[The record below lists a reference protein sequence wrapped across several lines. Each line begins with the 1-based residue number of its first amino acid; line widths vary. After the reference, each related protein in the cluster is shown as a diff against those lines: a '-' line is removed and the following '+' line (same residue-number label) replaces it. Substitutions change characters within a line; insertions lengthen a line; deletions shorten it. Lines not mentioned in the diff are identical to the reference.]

1 MNAQPPPP
9 PNGSSPDGLKPL
21 GRDAAPET
29 SELLRPSRS
38 WLQATI
44 WTLLGTAAFAIAWLA
59 VAKTDEVVVAPGKL
73 EPLGSVK
80 DVQMPVG
87 GVVKSILVKEGEL
100 VKANQILLKLDTETD
115 LDRRKNL
122 DQSIALKQEQL
133 NLKLLERNRYLEL
146 NSTEQRVLKENL
158 LLQEELLGRYRDL
171 ADQGASPEIQ
181 LLQQSDRV
189 QQVRGQLEK
198 ITVDRER
205 QLALL
210 DQQIQ
215 TLKSDL
221 GTLKSDRTGQVV
233 RLRYQEIRSPA
244 DGLVFGLKPTAAG
257 FVGRDSEPVMS
268 IVPIDTLEA
277 RVEVPS
283 NKIGFIHQGQSSDLS
298 IDSYRATD
306 FGVLE
311 GVVRKIGSDALPP
324 DPTTGVAG
332 YRFPVDIQLKSQSLV
347 LKDGQSLPLQ
357 VGMSLTAN
365 IKLRKVSYLQLLMGG
380 LRDRTE
386 SLREF

>member
-1 MNAQPPPP
+1 MNNSDNQDT
-9 PNGSSPDGLKPL
+9 SLRPL
-21 GRDAAPET
+21 GRGAAPET

-38 WLQATI
+38 WLQAVI
-44 WTLLGTAAFAIAWLA
+44 WTMLGTAGFAIAWLA
-59 VAKTDEVVVAPGKL
+59 IAKTDEVVVAPGKL

-80 DVQMPVG
+80 DIQMPLG
-87 GVVKSILVKEGEL
+87 GVVEEILVREGER
-100 VKANQILLKLDTETD
+100 VKADQILLKLDTEAD
-115 LDRRKNL
+115 LDKRQSL
-122 DQSIALKQEQL
+122 DQTIALKKEQL
-133 NLKLLERNRYLEL
+133 ELKEEERTRYLEL
-146 NSTEQRVLKENL
+146 NSTEQRVLRENL
-158 LLQEELLGRYRDL
+158 LLQEELLGRYRNL

-181 LLQQSDRV
+181 LLQQEDRV
-189 QQVRGQLEK
+189 QQVEGQLEK
-198 ITVDRER
+198 ISVDRER
-205 QLALL
+205 QLSQL
-210 DQQIQ
+210 DQEIQ

-221 GTLKSDRTGQVV
+221 ANLNSQRTSQVV
-233 RLRYQEIRSPA
+233 KLRYQEIRSPVE
-244 DGLVFGLKPTAAG
+244 GIVFDLKPTASG
-257 FVGRDSEPVMS
+257 FVAQGSEPVMT
-268 IVPIDTLEA
+268 IVPIDTMEA

-283 NKIGFIHQGQSSDLS
+283 NKIGFIHNGQSTDLS

-306 FGVLE
+306 FGVLK

-332 YRFPVDIQLKSQSLV
+332 YRFPVDIQLQSQSLV

>member
-1 MNAQPPPP
+1 MKNITPTSQT
-9 PNGSSPDGLKPL
+9 NSDGIKPL

-29 SELLRPSRS
+29 SELLRPSKS

-44 WTLLGTAAFAIAWLA
+44 WTLLATAGFAIAWLA
-59 VAKTDEVVVAPGKL
+59 IAKTDEVVVAAGKL

-80 DVQMPVG
+80 DIQMPVG
-87 GVVKSILVKEGEL
+87 GVVQDILVNEGEL
-100 VKANQILLKLDTETD
+100 VKANQILLRLDTEAD
-115 LDRRKNL
+115 LDLRESL
-122 DQSIALKQEQL
+122 DESIALKQEQL
-133 NLKLLERNRYLEL
+133 DLKRKERLQYLEL
-146 NSTEQRVLKENL
+146 NSTEQRVLEENL
-158 LLQEELLGRYRDL
+158 LLQQELLDRYRNL
-171 ADQGASPEIQ
+171 AEQGASPEIQ
-181 LLQQSDRV
+181 LLQQADRV
-189 QQVRGQLEK
+189 QQVEGQLEK

-205 QLALL
+205 QLSLL

-215 TLKSDL
+215 TLKSELSRL
-221 GTLKSDRTGQVV
+221 GSDRTSQVV
-233 RLRYQEIRSPA
+233 KLRYQEIRSPV
-244 DGLVFGLKPTAAG
+244 DGIVFDLKPSASG
-257 FVGRDSEPVMS
+257 FVARGSEPVMT

-277 RVEVPS
+277 RVAVPS
-283 NKIGFIHQGQSSDLS
+283 NKIGFIRQGQPTDLS
-298 IDSYRATD
+298 VDSYRATD
-306 FGVLE
+306 FGVLK

-332 YRFPVDIQLKSQSLV
+332 YSFPVDIQLKSQSLV
-347 LKDGQSLPLQ
+347 LKDGQALPLQ

>member
-1 MNAQPPPP
+1 MNNSDNQ
-9 PNGSSPDGLKPL
+9 NTSLRPL

-38 WLQATI
+38 WLQAVI
-44 WTLLGTAAFAIAWLA
+44 WTMLGTAGFAIAWLA
-59 VAKTDEVVVAPGKL
+59 IAKTDEVVVAPGKL

-80 DVQMPVG
+80 DIQMPLG
-87 GVVKSILVKEGEL
+87 GVVEEILVREGER
-100 VKANQILLKLDTETD
+100 VKADQILLKLDTEAD
-115 LDRRKNL
+115 LDKRQSL
-122 DQSIALKQEQL
+122 DQTIALKKEQL
-133 NLKLLERNRYLEL
+133 ELKEEERTRYLEL
-146 NSTEQRVLKENL
+146 NSTEQRVLRENL
-158 LLQEELLGRYRDL
+158 VLQEELLGRYRNL

-181 LLQQSDRV
+181 LLQQEDRV
-189 QQVRGQLEK
+189 QQVEGQLEK
-198 ITVDRER
+198 ISVDRER
-205 QLALL
+205 QLSQL
-210 DQQIQ
+210 DQEIQ

-221 GTLKSDRTGQVV
+221 ANLNSQRTSQVV
-233 RLRYQEIRSPA
+233 KLRYQEIRSPVE
-244 DGLVFGLKPTAAG
+244 GIVFDLKPTASG
-257 FVGRDSEPVMS
+257 FVAQGSEPVMT
-268 IVPIDTLEA
+268 IVPIDTMEA

-283 NKIGFIHQGQSSDLS
+283 NKIGFIHNGQSTDLS

-306 FGVLE
+306 FGVLK

-332 YRFPVDIQLKSQSLV
+332 YRFPVDIQLQSQSLV

>member
-1 MNAQPPPP
+1 MNNITPSG
-9 PNGSSPDGLKPL
+9 PNNSEGFKPL

-29 SELLRPSRS
+29 SELLRPSKS

-44 WTLLGTAAFAIAWLA
+44 WTLLGTAGFAIAWLA
-59 VAKTDEVVVAPGKL
+59 IAKTDEVVVAPGKL

-80 DVQMPVG
+80 DIQMPVG
-87 GVVKSILVKEGEL
+87 GVVQDILVKEGQQ
-100 VKANQILLKLDTETD
+100 VKADQILLRLDTEAD
-115 LDRRKNL
+115 LDLRESL
-122 DQSIALKQEQL
+122 DESIALKQEQL
-133 NLKLLERNRYLEL
+133 NLKQEERLQYLEL
-146 NSTEQRVLKENL
+146 NSTEQRVLRENL
-158 LLQEELLGRYRDL
+158 ELQQELLERFRDL
-171 ADQGASPEIQ
+171 AEQGASPEIQ
-181 LLQQSDRV
+181 LLQQADRV
-189 QQVRGQLEK
+189 QQVEGQLEK
-198 ITVDRER
+198 ITVDRNR

-221 GTLKSDRTGQVV
+221 SRLGSDRTGQVV
-233 RLRYQEIRSPA
+233 KLRYQEIRSPV
-244 DGLVFGLKPTAAG
+244 DGIVFDLKPSATG
-257 FVGRDSEPVMS
+257 FVARGSEPVMT

-277 RVEVPS
+277 RVAVPS
-283 NKIGFIHQGQSSDLS
+283 NKIGFIHQGQPSDLS

-324 DPTTGVAG
+324 DPTTGVPG
-332 YRFPVDIQLKSQSLV
+332 YSFPVDIQLKSQSLV
-347 LKDGQSLPLQ
+347 LKDGQVLPLQ

-365 IKLRKVSYLQLLMGG
+365 IKLRKVSYLQLLLGG

>member
-1 MNAQPPPP
+1 MNNSDNAFQ
-9 PNGSSPDGLKPL
+9 PL

-29 SELLRPSRS
+29 SELLRPSKS
-38 WLQATI
+38 WLQAVI
-44 WTLLGTAAFAIAWLA
+44 WTMLATAGFAIAWLA
-59 VAKTDEVVVAPGKL
+59 IAKTDEVVVAPGKL

-80 DVQMPVG
+80 DIQMPLG
-87 GVVKSILVKEGEL
+87 GVVEDILVREGER
-100 VKANQILLKLDTETD
+100 VQADQILLKLDTEAD
-115 LDRRKNL
+115 LYKRESL
-122 DQSIALKQEQL
+122 DETIALKQEQL
-133 NLKLLERNRYLEL
+133 DLKQEERVRYLEL
-146 NSTEQRVLKENL
+146 NSTEQRVLRENL
-158 LLQEELLGRYRDL
+158 LLQQELLGRYRNL
-171 ADQGASPEIQ
+171 AEQGASPEIQ
-181 LLQQSDRV
+181 LLQQQDRV
-189 QQVRGQLEK
+189 QQVEGQLEK

-205 QLALL
+205 QLSQL

-221 GTLKSDRTGQVV
+221 ANLSSQRTTQVV
-233 RLRYQEIRSPA
+233 KLRYQEIRSPVE
-244 DGLVFGLKPTAAG
+244 GIVFDLKPTASGYVAQG
-257 FVGRDSEPVMS
+257 SEPVMT

-283 NKIGFIHQGQSSDLS
+283 NKIGFIHNGQSTDLS

-306 FGVLE
+306 FGVLK

-324 DPTTGVAG
+324 DPTTGLAG
-332 YRFPVDIQLKSQSLV
+332 YRFPVDIRLKSQSLV
-347 LKDGQSLPLQ
+347 LKDGQFLPLQ

>member
-1 MNAQPPPP
+1 MNAITPP
-9 PNGSSPDGLKPL
+9 PNGSEPGGMKPL

-29 SELLRPSRS
+29 SELLRPSKS

-44 WTLLGTAAFAIAWLA
+44 WTLLGTAGFAIAWLA

-80 DVQMPVG
+80 DVQMPMG
-87 GVVKSILVKEGEL
+87 GVVKTILVKEGQL
-100 VKANQILLKLDTETD
+100 VKANQVLLKLDTEAD

-122 DQSIALKQEQL
+122 DQSIVLKQEQL
-133 NLKLLERNRYLEL
+133 NLKLVERNRYLEL
-146 NSTEQRVLKENL
+146 NSTEQRVLAENL
-158 LLQEELLGRYRDL
+158 QLQQDLLDRYRVL
-171 ADQGASPEIQ
+171 AEQGASAEIQ

-189 QQVRGQLEK
+189 QQVKGQLEK

-221 GTLKSDRTGQVV
+221 GTLKSDRTGQMVK
-233 RLRYQEIRSPA
+233 LRYQEIRSPA
-244 DGLVFGLKPTAAG
+244 EGLVFGLKPTAAG

>member
-1 MNAQPPPP
+1 MN
-9 PNGSSPDGLKPL
+9 NSDNNDGALRPL

-38 WLQATI
+38 WLQAVI
-44 WTLLGTAAFAIAWLA
+44 WTMLATAGFAVAWLA
-59 VAKTDEVVVAPGKL
+59 IAKTDEVVVAPGKL

-80 DVQMPVG
+80 DIQMPLG
-87 GVVKSILVKEGEL
+87 GVVEDILVREGER
-100 VKANQILLKLDTETD
+100 VKANQILLKLDTEAD
-115 LDRRKNL
+115 LDKRESL
-122 DQSIALKQEQL
+122 DQTIVLKQEQL
-133 NLKLLERNRYLEL
+133 DLKQEERIRYLEL
-146 NSTEQRVLKENL
+146 NTTEQRVLRENL
-158 LLQEELLGRYRDL
+158 LLQQELLGRYRNL
-171 ADQGASPEIQ
+171 AEQGASPEIQ
-181 LLQQSDRV
+181 LLQQEDRV
-189 QQVRGQLEK
+189 QQVQGQLEK

-205 QLALL
+205 QLSQL

-221 GTLKSDRTGQVV
+221 ANLSSQRTSQVV
-233 RLRYQEIRSPA
+233 KLRYQEIRSPVE
-244 DGLVFGLKPTAAG
+244 GIVFDLKPTASG
-257 FVGRDSEPVMS
+257 FVARGSEPVMT

-277 RVEVPS
+277 RVAVPS
-283 NKIGFIHQGQSSDLS
+283 NKIGFIHNGQSTDLS

-324 DPTTGVAG
+324 DPTTGQTG

>member
-1 MNAQPPPP
+1 MSNTPPSGGQQPE
-9 PNGSSPDGLKPL
+9 GFQPL

-38 WLQATI
+38 WLQAVI
-44 WTLLGTAAFAIAWLA
+44 WTLLGTAGFAVLWL
-59 VAKTDEVVVAPGKL
+59 VIAKTDEVVVAPGKL

-80 DVQMPVG
+80 DIQMPVG
-87 GVVKSILVKEGEL
+87 GVVKDILVKEGER
-100 VKANQILLKLDTETD
+100 VKADQLLLRLDTEAD
-115 LDRRKNL
+115 LDRRKTL
-122 DQSIALKQEQL
+122 DESIQLKAEQLALKQQ
-133 NLKLLERNRYLEL
+133 ERLSYLEL
-146 NSTEQRVLKENL
+146 NSTEQRVLQENL
-158 LLQEELLGRYRDL
+158 ELQEELLERYRNL
-171 ADQGASPEIQ
+171 AEQGASPEIQ
-181 LLQQSDRV
+181 LLQQEDRV
-189 QQVRGQLEK
+189 QQVEWQLEK
-198 ITVDRER
+198 ITVDRQR
-205 QLALL
+205 QVALL

-215 TLKSDL
+215 ALKTDL
-221 GTLKSDRTGQVV
+221 ANVRSERTSQVV
-233 RLRYQEIRSPA
+233 KLRYQEIRSPVE
-244 DGLVFGLKPTAAG
+244 GIVFELKPTASG
-257 FVGRDSEPVMS
+257 FVARGSEPVMT

-283 NKIGFIHQGQSSDLS
+283 NKIGFIHHGQATDLS

-324 DPTTGVAG
+324 DPATGSSG

-365 IKLRKVSYLQLLMGG
+365 IKLRNVSYLQLLMGG

>member
-1 MNAQPPPP
+1 MNNITPSG
-9 PNGSSPDGLKPL
+9 PNNSEGFKPL

-29 SELLRPSRS
+29 SELLRPSKS

-44 WTLLGTAAFAIAWLA
+44 WTLLGTAGFAIAWLA
-59 VAKTDEVVVAPGKL
+59 IAKTDEVVVAPGKL

-80 DVQMPVG
+80 DIQMPVG
-87 GVVKSILVKEGEL
+87 GVVQDILVKEGQQ
-100 VKANQILLKLDTETD
+100 VKADQILLRLDTEAD
-115 LDRRKNL
+115 LDLRESL
-122 DQSIALKQEQL
+122 DESIALKQKQL
-133 NLKLLERNRYLEL
+133 NLKQEERLQYLEL
-146 NSTEQRVLKENL
+146 NSTEQRVLRENL
-158 LLQEELLGRYRDL
+158 ELQHELLERFRDL
-171 ADQGASPEIQ
+171 AEQGASPEIQ
-181 LLQQSDRV
+181 LLQQADRV
-189 QQVRGQLEK
+189 QQVEGQLEK
-198 ITVDRER
+198 ITVDRNR

-221 GTLKSDRTGQVV
+221 SRLGSDRTGQVV
-233 RLRYQEIRSPA
+233 KLRYQEIRSPV
-244 DGLVFGLKPTAAG
+244 DGIVFDLKPSATG
-257 FVGRDSEPVMS
+257 FVARGSEPVMT

-277 RVEVPS
+277 RVAVPS
-283 NKIGFIHQGQSSDLS
+283 NKIGFIHQGQPTDLS

-324 DPTTGVAG
+324 DPTTGIAG
-332 YRFPVDIQLKSQSLV
+332 YSFPVDIQLKSQSLV
-347 LKDGQSLPLQ
+347 LKDGQVLPLQ

>member
-1 MNAQPPPP
+1 MNNIT
-9 PNGSSPDGLKPL
+9 PNNGTDNSNRLKPL

-29 SELLRPSRS
+29 SELLRPSKS

-44 WTLLGTAAFAIAWLA
+44 WTLIGTAGFAITWLA
-59 VAKTDEVVVAPGKL
+59 IAKTDEVVVAPGKL

-80 DVQMPVG
+80 DIQMPVG
-87 GVVKSILVKEGEL
+87 GVVQDILVTEGQQ
-100 VKANQILLKLDTETD
+100 VRADQILLRLDTEAD
-115 LDRRKNL
+115 LDLRESL
-122 DQSIALKQEQL
+122 DESIALKREQL
-133 NLKLLERNRYLEL
+133 NLKQEERLQYLEL
-146 NSTEQRVLKENL
+146 NSTEQRVLRENL
-158 LLQEELLGRYRDL
+158 VLQQELLERYRDL
-171 ADQGASPEIQ
+171 AKQGASPEIQ
-181 LLQQSDRV
+181 LLQQADRV
-189 QQVRGQLEK
+189 QQVEGQLEK
-198 ITVDRER
+198 ITVDRDR

-221 GTLKSDRTGQVV
+221 SRLGSDRTGQVV
-233 RLRYQEIRSPA
+233 KLRYQEIRSPV
-244 DGLVFGLKPTAAG
+244 DGVVFDLKPSATG
-257 FVGRDSEPVMS
+257 FVARGSEPVMT

-277 RVEVPS
+277 RVAVPS
-283 NKIGFIHQGQSSDLS
+283 NKIGFIRQGQPSDLS
-298 IDSYRATD
+298 VDSYRATD

-332 YRFPVDIQLKSQSLV
+332 YSFPVDIQLKSQSLM
-347 LKDGQSLPLQ
+347 LKDGQVLPLQ

-365 IKLRKVSYLQLLMGG
+365 IKLRKVSYLQLLLGG

>member
-1 MNAQPPPP
+1 MNNITPSG
-9 PNGSSPDGLKPL
+9 PNNSDGFKPL

-29 SELLRPSRS
+29 SELLRPSKS

-44 WTLLGTAAFAIAWLA
+44 WTLLGTAGFAIAWLA
-59 VAKTDEVVVAPGKL
+59 IAKTDEVVVAAGKL

-80 DVQMPVG
+80 DIQMPVG
-87 GVVKSILVKEGEL
+87 GVVQDILVKEGQQ
-100 VKANQILLKLDTETD
+100 VKADQILLRLDTEAD
-115 LDRRKNL
+115 LDLRESL
-122 DQSIALKQEQL
+122 DETIALKQEQL
-133 NLKLLERNRYLEL
+133 NLKQEERLQYLEL
-146 NSTEQRVLKENL
+146 NSTEQRVLRENL
-158 LLQEELLGRYRDL
+158 ELQQELLERYKDL
-171 ADQGASPEIQ
+171 AEQGASPEIQ
-181 LLQQSDRV
+181 LLQQADRV
-189 QQVRGQLEK
+189 QQVEGQLEK
-198 ITVDRER
+198 ITVDRDR

-215 TLKSDL
+215 TLKSELSRL
-221 GTLKSDRTGQVV
+221 GSDRTSQVV
-233 RLRYQEIRSPA
+233 KLRYQEIRSPV
-244 DGLVFGLKPTAAG
+244 DGIVFDLKPSATG
-257 FVGRDSEPVMS
+257 FVARGSEPVMT

-277 RVEVPS
+277 RVAVPS
-283 NKIGFIHQGQSSDLS
+283 NKIGFIHQGQATDLS
-298 IDSYRATD
+298 VDSYRATD

-324 DPTTGVAG
+324 DPTTGIAG
-332 YRFPVDIQLKSQSLV
+332 YSFPVDIQLKSQSLV
-347 LKDGQSLPLQ
+347 LKDGQALPLQ

>member
-1 MNAQPPPP
+1 MNNITPSG
-9 PNGSSPDGLKPL
+9 PNNSEGFKPL

-29 SELLRPSRS
+29 SELLRPSKS

-44 WTLLGTAAFAIAWLA
+44 WTLLGTAGFAIAWLA
-59 VAKTDEVVVAPGKL
+59 IAKTDEVVVAPGKL

-80 DVQMPVG
+80 DIQMPVG
-87 GVVKSILVKEGEL
+87 GVVQDILVKEGQQ
-100 VKANQILLKLDTETD
+100 VKADQILLRLDTEAD
-115 LDRRKNL
+115 LDLRESL
-122 DQSIALKQEQL
+122 DESIALKQEQL
-133 NLKLLERNRYLEL
+133 NLKQEERLQYLEL
-146 NSTEQRVLKENL
+146 NSTEQRVLRENL
-158 LLQEELLGRYRDL
+158 ELQQELLERFRDL
-171 ADQGASPEIQ
+171 AEQGASPEIQ
-181 LLQQSDRV
+181 LLQQADRV
-189 QQVRGQLEK
+189 QQVEGQLEK
-198 ITVDRER
+198 ITVDRNR

-221 GTLKSDRTGQVV
+221 SRLGSDRTGQVV
-233 RLRYQEIRSPA
+233 KLRYKEIRSPV
-244 DGLVFGLKPTAAG
+244 DGIVFDLKPSATG
-257 FVGRDSEPVMS
+257 FVARGSEPVMT

-277 RVEVPS
+277 RVAVPS
-283 NKIGFIHQGQSSDLS
+283 NKIGFIHQGQPSDLS

-324 DPTTGVAG
+324 DPTTGVPG
-332 YRFPVDIQLKSQSLV
+332 YSFPVDIQLKSQSLV
-347 LKDGQSLPLQ
+347 LKDGQVLPLQ

-365 IKLRKVSYLQLLMGG
+365 IKLRKVSYLQLLLGG

>member
-1 MNAQPPPP
+1 MKNITPT
-9 PNGSSPDGLKPL
+9 SPDNRDGFKPL

-44 WTLLGTAAFAIAWLA
+44 WTLLATAGFAIAWLA
-59 VAKTDEVVVAPGKL
+59 IAKTDEVVVAPGKL

-80 DVQMPVG
+80 DIQMPLG
-87 GVVKSILVKEGEL
+87 GVVEDILVREGER
-100 VKANQILLKLDTETD
+100 VKEDQILLKLDTEAD
-115 LDRRKNL
+115 LDKRESL
-122 DQSIALKQEQL
+122 DQTIALKQEQL
-133 NLKLLERNRYLEL
+133 ELKQEERISYLEL

-158 LLQEELLGRYRDL
+158 LLQEELLGRYRNL
-171 ADQGASPEIQ
+171 AEQGASPEIQ
-181 LLQQSDRV
+181 LLQQEDRV
-189 QQVRGQLEK
+189 QQVEGQLEK

-205 QLALL
+205 QLSQL

-221 GTLKSDRTGQVV
+221 ANLSSQRTSQVV
-233 RLRYQEIRSPA
+233 KLRYQEIRSPVE
-244 DGLVFGLKPTAAG
+244 GIVFDLKPTASG
-257 FVGRDSEPVMS
+257 FVARGSEPVMT

-283 NKIGFIHQGQSSDLS
+283 NKIGFIHNGQSTDLS

-324 DPTTGVAG
+324 DPTTGLAG

>member
-1 MNAQPPPP
+1 MINSDNNDSA
-9 PNGSSPDGLKPL
+9 LRPL

-38 WLQATI
+38 WLQAVI
-44 WTLLGTAAFAIAWLA
+44 WTMLGTAGFAIAWLA
-59 VAKTDEVVVAPGKL
+59 IAKTDEVVVAPGKL

-80 DVQMPVG
+80 DIQMPLG
-87 GVVKSILVKEGEL
+87 GVVEDILVREGER
-100 VKANQILLKLDTETD
+100 VQANQILLKLDTEAD
-115 LDRRKNL
+115 LDKRESL
-122 DQSIALKQEQL
+122 DQTIALKQEQL
-133 NLKLLERNRYLEL
+133 KLKQEERIRYLEL
-146 NSTEQRVLKENL
+146 NSTEQRVLRENL
-158 LLQEELLGRYRDL
+158 LLQEELLGRYRNL
-171 ADQGASPEIQ
+171 AEQGASPEIQ
-181 LLQQSDRV
+181 LLQQEDRV
-189 QQVRGQLEK
+189 QQVEGQLEK

-205 QLALL
+205 QLSQL

-221 GTLKSDRTGQVV
+221 ANLSSQRTSQMVK
-233 RLRYQEIRSPA
+233 LRYQEIRSPVE
-244 DGLVFGLKPTAAG
+244 GIVFDLKPTASG
-257 FVGRDSEPVMS
+257 FVAQGSEPVMT

-283 NKIGFIHQGQSSDLS
+283 NKIGFIHNGQSTDLS

-306 FGVLE
+306 FGVLK

-324 DPTTGVAG
+324 DPSTGLAG

>member
-1 MNAQPPPP
+1 MN
-9 PNGSSPDGLKPL
+9 NSDNNDGAFRPL

-38 WLQATI
+38 WLQAVI
-44 WTLLGTAAFAIAWLA
+44 WTMLATAGFAVAWLA
-59 VAKTDEVVVAPGKL
+59 IAKTDEVVVAPGKL

-80 DVQMPVG
+80 DIQMPLG
-87 GVVKSILVKEGEL
+87 GVVEDILVREGER
-100 VKANQILLKLDTETD
+100 VKANQILLKLDTEAD
-115 LDRRKNL
+115 LDKRESL
-122 DQSIALKQEQL
+122 DETIVLKKEQLDLKQE
-133 NLKLLERNRYLEL
+133 ERIRYLEL
-146 NSTEQRVLKENL
+146 NSTEQRVLRENL
-158 LLQEELLGRYRDL
+158 LLQQELLGRYRNL
-171 ADQGASPEIQ
+171 AEQGASPEIQ
-181 LLQQSDRV
+181 LLQQEDRV
-189 QQVRGQLEK
+189 QQVEGQLEK

-205 QLALL
+205 QLSQL

-221 GTLKSDRTGQVV
+221 ANLSSQRTTQVV
-233 RLRYQEIRSPA
+233 KLRYQEIRSPVE
-244 DGLVFGLKPTAAG
+244 GIVFDLKPTASGYVAQG
-257 FVGRDSEPVMS
+257 SEPVMT

-283 NKIGFIHQGQSSDLS
+283 NKIGFIHNGQSTDLS

-306 FGVLE
+306 FGVLK

-324 DPTTGVAG
+324 DPTTGLAG
-332 YRFPVDIQLKSQSLV
+332 YRFPVDIRLKSQSLV

>member
-1 MNAQPPPP
+1 MN
-9 PNGSSPDGLKPL
+9 NSHNNDNSLRPL

-38 WLQATI
+38 WLQAVI
-44 WTLLGTAAFAIAWLA
+44 WTMLGTAGFAIAWLA
-59 VAKTDEVVVAPGKL
+59 IAKTDEVVVAPGKL

-80 DVQMPVG
+80 DIQMPLG
-87 GVVKSILVKEGEL
+87 GVVEDILVREGER
-100 VKANQILLKLDTETD
+100 VKANQILLKLDTEAD
-115 LDRRKNL
+115 LDRRESL
-122 DQSIALKQEQL
+122 DQTIALKKEQL
-133 NLKLLERNRYLEL
+133 ELKQEERIRYLEL

-158 LLQEELLGRYRDL
+158 LLQQELLGRYRNL
-171 ADQGASPEIQ
+171 AEQGASSEIQ
-181 LLQQSDRV
+181 LLQQEDRV
-189 QQVRGQLEK
+189 QQVEGQLEK
-198 ITVDRER
+198 IIVDRER
-205 QLALL
+205 QLSQL

-221 GTLKSDRTGQVV
+221 ANLGSERTSQVV
-233 RLRYQEIRSPA
+233 KLRYQEIRSPVE
-244 DGLVFGLKPTAAG
+244 GIVFDLKPTASG
-257 FVGRDSEPVMS
+257 FVAQGSEPVMT

-283 NKIGFIHQGQSSDLS
+283 NKIGFIHNGQSTDIS

-324 DPTTGVAG
+324 DPTTGLSG

-357 VGMSLTAN
+357 VGMSLSAN

-380 LRDRTE
+380 LRDRAE

>member
-1 MNAQPPPP
+1 MKNITPT
-9 PNGSSPDGLKPL
+9 SPDNRDGFKPL

-44 WTLLGTAAFAIAWLA
+44 WTLLATAGFAIAWLA
-59 VAKTDEVVVAPGKL
+59 IAKTDEVVVAPGKL

-80 DVQMPVG
+80 DIQMPLG
-87 GVVKSILVKEGEL
+87 GVVEDILVREGER
-100 VKANQILLKLDTETD
+100 VKEDQILLKLDTEAD
-115 LDRRKNL
+115 LDKRESL
-122 DQSIALKQEQL
+122 DQTIALKQEQL
-133 NLKLLERNRYLEL
+133 ELKQEERISYLEL
-146 NSTEQRVLKENL
+146 NSTEKRVLKENL
-158 LLQEELLGRYRDL
+158 LLQEELLGRYRNL
-171 ADQGASPEIQ
+171 AEQGASPEIQ
-181 LLQQSDRV
+181 LLQQEDRV
-189 QQVRGQLEK
+189 QQVEGQLEK
-198 ITVDRER
+198 ITVDRVR
-205 QLALL
+205 QLSQL

-221 GTLKSDRTGQVV
+221 ANLSSQRTSQVV
-233 RLRYQEIRSPA
+233 KLRYQEIRSPVE
-244 DGLVFGLKPTAAG
+244 GIVFDLKPTASG
-257 FVGRDSEPVMS
+257 FVAQGSEPVMT

-283 NKIGFIHQGQSSDLS
+283 NKIGFIHNGQSTDLS

-306 FGVLE
+306 FGVLK

-324 DPTTGVAG
+324 DPTTGLAG

>member
-1 MNAQPPPP
+1 MN
-9 PNGSSPDGLKPL
+9 NSEKNDSSLRPL

-38 WLQATI
+38 WLKAVI
-44 WTLLGTAAFAIAWLA
+44 WTMLGTAGFAIAWLA
-59 VAKTDEVVVAPGKL
+59 IAKTDEVVVAPGKL

-80 DVQMPVG
+80 DIQMPLG
-87 GVVKSILVKEGEL
+87 GVVEDILVREGER
-100 VKANQILLKLDTETD
+100 VQANQILLKLDTEAD
-115 LDRRKNL
+115 LDKRESL
-122 DQSIALKQEQL
+122 DQTIALKQEQL
-133 NLKLLERNRYLEL
+133 KLKQQERIRYLEL
-146 NSTEQRVLKENL
+146 NSTEQRVLRENL
-158 LLQEELLGRYRDL
+158 LLQQELLGRYRNL
-171 ADQGASPEIQ
+171 AEQGASPEIQ
-181 LLQQSDRV
+181 LLQQEDRV
-189 QQVRGQLEK
+189 QQVEGQLEK

-205 QLALL
+205 QLSQL

-221 GTLKSDRTGQVV
+221 ANLSSQRTSQVV
-233 RLRYQEIRSPA
+233 KLRYQEIRSPVE
-244 DGLVFGLKPTAAG
+244 GIVFDLKPTASG
-257 FVGRDSEPVMS
+257 FVARGSEPVMT

-283 NKIGFIHQGQSSDLS
+283 NKIGFIHNGQSTDLS

-306 FGVLE
+306 FGVLK

-324 DPTTGVAG
+324 DPSTGLAG

>member
-1 MNAQPPPP
+1 MNKITQH
-9 PNGSSPDGLKPL
+9 NNEFKPL

-29 SELLRPSRS
+29 SELLRPSKS
-38 WLQATI
+38 WLQAVI
-44 WTLLGTAAFAIAWLA
+44 WTMLGTAGFAITWLA
-59 VAKTDEVVVAPGKL
+59 IAKTDEVVVAAGKL

-87 GVVKSILVKEGEL
+87 GVVEEILVREGQT
-100 VKANQILLKLDTETD
+100 VSADQILLKLDTEAD
-115 LDRRKNL
+115 LDKRDSLNQTVALKKEQL
-122 DQSIALKQEQL
+122 ELKQE
-133 NLKLLERNRYLEL
+133 ERNRYLEL
-146 NSTEQRVLKENL
+146 NTTEQRILGENL
-158 LLQEELLGRYRDL
+158 TLQQELLERYSDL
-171 ADQGASPEIQ
+171 AEQGAAPEIQ
-181 LLQQSDRV
+181 LLQQEDRV
-189 QQVRGQLEK
+189 QQVKGQLEK
-198 ITVDRER
+198 IQVDRQR
-205 QLALL
+205 QLTQL

-221 GTLKSDRTGQVV
+221 SKLRSETTSQSVK
-233 RLRYQEIRSPA
+233 LRYQEIRSPV
-244 DGLVFGLKPTAAG
+244 DGVVFELKPTAKG
-257 FVGRDSEPVMS
+257 FVARGSEPVMT
-268 IVPIDTLEA
+268 IVPLDTLEA
-277 RVEVPS
+277 RIEIPS
-283 NKIGFIHQGQSSDLS
+283 NKIGFIHTGQATDIS
-298 IDSYRATD
+298 IDSYRAND

-324 DPTTGVAG
+324 DPSNGAPG

-380 LRDRTE
+380 LRDRSE

>member
-1 MNAQPPPP
+1 MPKVVTTRCIASRNRNEEHHPNQP
-9 PNGSSPDGLKPL
+9 
-21 GRDAAPET
+21 RQQRR
-29 SELLRPSRS
+29 ELLRPSRS

-44 WTLLGTAAFAIAWLA
+44 WTLLGTAGFAIAWLA
-59 VAKTDEVVVAPGKL
+59 IAKTDEVVVAPGKL

-80 DVQMPVG
+80 DIQMPIG
-87 GVVKSILVKEGEL
+87 GVVEDILVREGER
-100 VKANQILLKLDTETD
+100 VKEDQILLKLDTEAD
-115 LDRRKNL
+115 LDKRESL
-122 DQSIALKQEQL
+122 DQTIALKQEQL
-133 NLKLLERNRYLEL
+133 ELKQEERIRYLEL
-146 NSTEQRVLKENL
+146 NSTEQRVLRENL
-158 LLQEELLGRYRDL
+158 LLQQELLGRYRNL
-171 ADQGASPEIQ
+171 AEQGASPEIQ
-181 LLQQSDRV
+181 LLQQEDRV
-189 QQVRGQLEK
+189 QQVEGQLEK

-205 QLALL
+205 QLSQL

-221 GTLKSDRTGQVV
+221 ANLSSQRTSQVV
-233 RLRYQEIRSPA
+233 KLRYQEIRSPVE
-244 DGLVFGLKPTAAG
+244 GIVFDLKPTASG
-257 FVGRDSEPVMS
+257 FVAQGSEPVMT

-283 NKIGFIHQGQSSDLS
+283 NKIGFIHNGQSTDLS

-324 DPTTGVAG
+324 DPTTGLAG

>member
-1 MNAQPPPP
+1 MNNSDNNDKGFQ
-9 PNGSSPDGLKPL
+9 PL

-29 SELLRPSRS
+29 SELLKPSKS
-38 WLQATI
+38 WLQAVI
-44 WTLLGTAAFAIAWLA
+44 WTMLATAGFAIAWLA
-59 VAKTDEVVVAPGKL
+59 IAKTDEVVVAPGKL

-80 DVQMPVG
+80 DIQMPLG
-87 GVVKSILVKEGEL
+87 GVVEDILVREGER
-100 VKANQILLKLDTETD
+100 VKEDQILLKLDTEAD
-115 LDRRKNL
+115 LDKRESL
-122 DQSIALKQEQL
+122 DQTIVLKQEQL
-133 NLKLLERNRYLEL
+133 DLKQEERIRYLEL
-146 NSTEQRVLKENL
+146 NSTEQRVLRENL
-158 LLQEELLGRYRDL
+158 LLQQELLGRYRNL
-171 ADQGASPEIQ
+171 AEQGASPEIQ
-181 LLQQSDRV
+181 LLQQEDRV
-189 QQVRGQLEK
+189 QQVQGQLEK

-205 QLALL
+205 QLSQL

-221 GTLKSDRTGQVV
+221 ANLNSQRTSQVV
-233 RLRYQEIRSPA
+233 KLRYQEIRSPVE
-244 DGLVFGLKPTAAG
+244 GIVFDLKPTASGYVARG
-257 FVGRDSEPVMS
+257 SEPVMT

-283 NKIGFIHQGQSSDLS
+283 NKIGFIHNGQSTDLS

-306 FGVLE
+306 FGVLK

-324 DPTTGVAG
+324 DPTSGMAG

-347 LKDGQSLPLQ
+347 LKDGQALPLQ

-380 LRDRTE
+380 LRDRSE

>member
-1 MNAQPPPP
+1 MKNITPTSADR
-9 PNGSSPDGLKPL
+9 SDGLKPL

-44 WTLLGTAAFAIAWLA
+44 WTLLATAGFAIAWLA
-59 VAKTDEVVVAPGKL
+59 IAKTDEVVVAPGKL

-80 DVQMPVG
+80 DIQMPVG
-87 GVVKSILVKEGEL
+87 GVVKDILVKEGQQ
-100 VKANQILLKLDTETD
+100 VKANQILLRLDTEAD
-115 LDRRKNL
+115 LDLRESL
-122 DQSIALKQEQL
+122 DETIALKQEQL
-133 NLKLLERNRYLEL
+133 NLKQEERLQYLEL
-146 NSTEQRVLKENL
+146 NSTEQRVLRENL
-158 LLQEELLGRYRDL
+158 VLQQELLGRYRNL
-171 ADQGASPEIQ
+171 AEQGASPEIQ
-181 LLQQSDRV
+181 LLQQADRV
-189 QQVRGQLEK
+189 QQVQGQLEK
-198 ITVDRER
+198 ITVDRDR

-221 GTLKSDRTGQVV
+221 SRLGSDRTGQVV
-233 RLRYQEIRSPA
+233 KLRYQEIRSPV
-244 DGLVFGLKPTAAG
+244 DGIVFDLKPSATG
-257 FVGRDSEPVMS
+257 FVGRGSEPVMT

-277 RVEVPS
+277 RVAVPS
-283 NKIGFIHQGQSSDLS
+283 NKIGFIRQGQPSDLS
-298 IDSYRATD
+298 VDSYRATD

-324 DPTTGVAG
+324 DPTTGIAG
-332 YRFPVDIQLKSQSLV
+332 YSFPVDIQLKSQSLV
-347 LKDGQSLPLQ
+347 LKDGQVLPLQ

>member
-1 MNAQPPPP
+1 MNNITPSG
-9 PNGSSPDGLKPL
+9 PNNSDGFKPL

-29 SELLRPSRS
+29 SELLRPSKS

-44 WTLLGTAAFAIAWLA
+44 WTLLGTAGFAIAWLA
-59 VAKTDEVVVAPGKL
+59 IAKTDEVVVAAGRL

-80 DVQMPVG
+80 DIQMPVG
-87 GVVKSILVKEGEL
+87 GVVQDILVKEGQQ
-100 VKANQILLKLDTETD
+100 VKADQILLRLDTEAD
-115 LDRRKNL
+115 LDLRESL
-122 DQSIALKQEQL
+122 DETIALKQEQL
-133 NLKLLERNRYLEL
+133 NLKREERLQYLEL
-146 NSTEQRVLKENL
+146 NSTEQRVLRENL
-158 LLQEELLGRYRDL
+158 ELQQELLERYKDL
-171 ADQGASPEIQ
+171 AEQGASPEIQ
-181 LLQQSDRV
+181 LLQQADRV
-189 QQVRGQLEK
+189 QQVEGQLEK
-198 ITVDRER
+198 ITVDRDR

-215 TLKSDL
+215 TLKSELSRL
-221 GTLKSDRTGQVV
+221 GSDRTSQVV
-233 RLRYQEIRSPA
+233 KLRYQEIRSPV
-244 DGLVFGLKPTAAG
+244 DGIVFDLKPSATG
-257 FVGRDSEPVMS
+257 FVARGSEPVMT

-277 RVEVPS
+277 RVAVPS
-283 NKIGFIHQGQSSDLS
+283 NKIGFIHQGQATDLS
-298 IDSYRATD
+298 VDSYRATD

-324 DPTTGVAG
+324 DPTTGIAG
-332 YRFPVDIQLKSQSLV
+332 YSFPVDIQLKSQSLV
-347 LKDGQSLPLQ
+347 LKDGQALPLQ

>member
-1 MNAQPPPP
+1 MTNIPPSGGNQPE
-9 PNGSSPDGLKPL
+9 GFQPL

-38 WLQATI
+38 WLQAVI
-44 WTLLGTAAFAIAWLA
+44 WTLLGTAGFAILWL
-59 VAKTDEVVVAPGKL
+59 VIAKTDEVVVAPGKL

-80 DVQMPVG
+80 DIQMPVG
-87 GVVKSILVKEGEL
+87 GVVQDILVNEGER
-100 VKANQILLKLDTETD
+100 VKADQLLLRLDTEAD
-115 LDRRKNL
+115 LDRREAL
-122 DQSIALKQEQL
+122 DESIALKQEQL
-133 NLKLLERNRYLEL
+133 ALKQQERLSYLEL

-158 LLQEELLGRYRDL
+158 ELQQELLERYRDL
-171 ADQGASPEIQ
+171 AKQGASPEIQ
-181 LLQQSDRV
+181 LLQQEDRV
-189 QQVRGQLEK
+189 QQVEGQLEK

-205 QLALL
+205 QVALL

-215 TLKSDL
+215 ALKTDL
-221 GTLKSDRTGQVV
+221 ANVRSELTGQVV
-233 RLRYQEIRSPA
+233 KLRYQEIRSPVE
-244 DGLVFGLKPTAAG
+244 GIVFELKPTASGYVARG
-257 FVGRDSEPVMS
+257 SEPVMT

-283 NKIGFIHQGQSSDLS
+283 NKIGFIHRGQATDLS

-306 FGVLE
+306 FGVLK

-324 DPTTGVAG
+324 DPATGTSG

-365 IKLRKVSYLQLLMGG
+365 IKLRKVSYLQLLLGG

>member
-1 MNAQPPPP
+1 MNNITPSG
-9 PNGSSPDGLKPL
+9 PNNSEGFKPL

-29 SELLRPSRS
+29 SELLRPSKS

-44 WTLLGTAAFAIAWLA
+44 WTLLGTAGFAIAWLA
-59 VAKTDEVVVAPGKL
+59 IAKTDEVVVAPGKL

-80 DVQMPVG
+80 DIQMPVG
-87 GVVKSILVKEGEL
+87 GVVQDILVKEGQQ
-100 VKANQILLKLDTETD
+100 VKADQILLRLDTEAD
-115 LDRRKNL
+115 LDLRESL
-122 DQSIALKQEQL
+122 DESIALKQKQL
-133 NLKLLERNRYLEL
+133 NLKQEERLQYLEL
-146 NSTEQRVLKENL
+146 NSTEQRVLRENL
-158 LLQEELLGRYRDL
+158 ELQHELLERFRDL
-171 ADQGASPEIQ
+171 AEQGASPEIQ
-181 LLQQSDRV
+181 LLQQADRV
-189 QQVRGQLEK
+189 QQVEGQLEK
-198 ITVDRER
+198 ITVDRNR

-221 GTLKSDRTGQVV
+221 SRLGSDRTGQVV
-233 RLRYQEIRSPA
+233 KLRYQEIRSPV
-244 DGLVFGLKPTAAG
+244 DGIVFDLKPSATG
-257 FVGRDSEPVMS
+257 FVARGSEPVMT

-277 RVEVPS
+277 RVAVPS
-283 NKIGFIHQGQSSDLS
+283 NKIGFIHQGQPTDLS

-332 YRFPVDIQLKSQSLV
+332 YSFPVDIQLKSQSLV
-347 LKDGQSLPLQ
+347 LKDGQVLPLQ

-365 IKLRKVSYLQLLMGG
+365 IKLRKVSYLQLLLGG

>member
-1 MNAQPPPP
+1 MNNITPN
-9 PNGSSPDGLKPL
+9 NGSDNSDRLKPL

-29 SELLRPSRS
+29 SELLRPSKS

-44 WTLLGTAAFAIAWLA
+44 WTLIGTAGFAIAWLA
-59 VAKTDEVVVAPGKL
+59 IAKTDEVVVAPGKL

-80 DVQMPVG
+80 DIQMPVG
-87 GVVKSILVKEGEL
+87 GVVQDILVKEGQR
-100 VKANQILLKLDTETD
+100 VKADQILLRLDTEAD
-115 LDRRKNL
+115 LDLRESL
-122 DQSIALKQEQL
+122 DETIALKREQL
-133 NLKLLERNRYLEL
+133 SLKQEERLQYLEL
-146 NSTEQRVLKENL
+146 NSTEQRVLRENL
-158 LLQEELLGRYRDL
+158 VLQQELLERYRDL
-171 ADQGASPEIQ
+171 AEQGASPEIQ
-181 LLQQSDRV
+181 LLQQADRV
-189 QQVRGQLEK
+189 QQVEGQLEK
-198 ITVDRER
+198 ITVDRDR

-221 GTLKSDRTGQVV
+221 SRLGSDRTGQVV
-233 RLRYQEIRSPA
+233 KLRYQEIRSPV
-244 DGLVFGLKPTAAG
+244 DGVVFDLKPSATG
-257 FVGRDSEPVMS
+257 FVARGSEPVMT

-277 RVEVPS
+277 RVAVPS
-283 NKIGFIHQGQSSDLS
+283 NKIGFIHQGQPTDLS

-332 YRFPVDIQLKSQSLV
+332 YSFPVDIQLKSQSLV
-347 LKDGQSLPLQ
+347 LKDGQVLPLQ

-365 IKLRKVSYLQLLMGG
+365 IKLRKVSYLQLLLGG